1 MKRLIAV
8 VAIAVTVLAGCG
20 SADSGSWTNYDI
32 TVPMTTGSKN
42 VWAFNASDSSSSGV
56 LQLNGTGD
64 ADGSPVNVSL
74 WGLIN
79 YTNNA
84 GVFAESIE
92 FDFGSTGK
100 VYAYTRSGETTR
112 TPTGVH
118 VAAILR
124 ISGGTGDFVGAT
136 GTVTHSADR
145 AAKIGSPLTAHFV
158 LHLKRA

>member
-64 ADGSPVNVSL
+64 ADGSPVTCASGVNRKSL
-74 WGLIN
+74 
-79 YTNNA
+79 
-84 GVFAESIE
+84 
-92 FDFGSTGK
+92 
-100 VYAYTRSGETTR
+100 
-112 TPTGVH
+112 P
-118 VAAILR
+118 
-124 ISGGTGDFVGAT
+124 
-136 GTVTHSADR
+136 
-145 AAKIGSPLTAHFV
+145 
-158 LHLKRA
+158 